1 VPYDVNLAGKDD
13 DKSWTNLAGG
23 EDHFALGKVSRFTE
37 PAHPLDL
44 RGIEIGMHLVAPAL
58 KDRL

>member
-1 VPYDVNLAGKDD
+1 MMLTSPGKDD

-23 EDHFALGKVSRFTE
+23 EDHFALRKVSRFTE

-44 RGIEIGMHLVAPAL
+44 RGIEIGNHLVAPAL